1 MHIYTAYVYVSFPYT
16 TDVIINL
23 PEFDTI
29 WCIAHFTSS
38 FNENE
43 KLLVQKSL
51 LLLSKER
58 ERASAKNLNS
68 ENSITYLIN
77 HLKSLSCPILQRYC
91 IYLKINLN
99 SVNFFSVYFR
109 CDHFLF
115 VRSISFYSHSICPT
129 IFLLFEIIL
138 YDKWKER
145 VEKGKDSHGKQFIFN
160 KKTQTKFC

>member
-99 SVNFFSVYFR
+99 SVNFFRFISVA
-109 CDHFLF
+109 
-115 VRSISFYSHSICPT
+115 IIFYSFDPFRFIHTPFVQQFFY
-129 IFLLFEIIL
+129 FL
-138 YDKWKER
+138 K
-145 VEKGKDSHGKQFIFN
+145 
-160 KKTQTKFC
+160 